1 MKKSSLTLTALAL
14 LICLSGCDGSE
25 DSANTAITDTP
36 PATAKPDRAIEPK
49 LSANAKP
56 MPNPEYDGQDAA
68 EDLDATGVS
77 AQPVPDMEAEKYDND
92 IGVRNPEAGDPE
104 MDEPQSD
111 KE

>member
-25 DSANTAITDTP
+25 DGANTAITDTP
-36 PATAKPDRAIEPK
+36 PATAKPDRVIETK

-68 EDLDATGVS
+68 GMS

-104 MDEPQSD
+104 MDEPPSD